1 LNPQGLVFSQQI
13 LSDVVVE
20 SQLLPVVAEQGT
32 GVTEEN
38 SK

>member
-13 LSDVVVE
+13 LSDVAVD
-20 SQLLPVVAEQGT
+20 SQELPVVAEQGA

-38 SK
+38 K